1 MPSEWVWVPDDAGA
15 MSTRPM
21 PTWSSA
27 RLMPIE
33 VRTWPRQPL
42 DGSCHSCDCDLD
54 GGGQLSISMFELLLR
69 RSVWVA
75 STARTHSATSLRS
88 WPMQLLARIAAA
100 RRDVS
105 SRCLACFTGTRPAAR
120 RVDLG
125 LRRRGVRLSIVGRRR
140 IAVRRSV
147 VRSRARGVPLVR
159 SGRTSRRRLCRA
171 GRSRAFDH
179 VSSELAN
186 AFAWRASLPI
196 GAMRRLALPAVSPG
210 RTRRQSL

>member
-1 MPSEWVWVPDDAGA
+1 MLVMPSEWVWVPDDAGA

-27 RLMPIE
+27 RLMPME

-88 WPMQLLARIAAA
+88 WPMQLLARIVAA

-105 SRCLACFTGTRPAAR
+105 SRCLACFTGPPPVALTLVFGDVACVFRSSAD
-120 RVDLG
+120 VE
-125 LRRRGVRLSIVGRRR
+125 LRYD
-140 IAVRRSV
+140 
-147 VRSRARGVPLVR
+147 VRSCAREHVVFHSCARVAQYCALCGNWDVPIFWQPVF
-159 SGRTSRRRLCRA
+159 SRFLSVF
-171 GRSRAFDH
+171 SRF
-179 VSSELAN
+179 
-186 AFAWRASLPI
+186 F
-196 GAMRRLALPAVSPG
+196 
-210 RTRRQSL
+210 